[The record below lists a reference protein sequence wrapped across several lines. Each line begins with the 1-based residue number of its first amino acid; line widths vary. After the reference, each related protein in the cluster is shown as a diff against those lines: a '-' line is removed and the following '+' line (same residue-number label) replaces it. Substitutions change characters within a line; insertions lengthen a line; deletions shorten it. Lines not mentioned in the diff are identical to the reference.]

1 MTPRR
6 LVLLAAPLL
15 LLAACGEAPAPA
27 APAAPA
33 PPPPPPL
40 TSAGPFKV
48 SDAGV
53 GVLTA
58 DTRFYIPDI
67 QKAFP
72 GSTAIETY
80 IDGPVVIAA
89 LSVTGENGLKMD
101 MMSAAGTN
109 NVASVYIYGG
119 PVVGPGGGTI
129 KGKAADAGLTAD
141 QCEKGAGRYAGKLV
155 CTPAGAKNVSYIVR
169 GNVASGTI
177 QEIFWT
183 NGDPAAAV
191 NGPRPIELTVKR
203 G

>member
-1 MTPRR
+1 MTPR
-6 LVLLAAPLL
+6 LAALAAVL
-15 LLAACGEAPAPA
+15 ALAACGEAPPPT

-40 TSAGPFKV
+40 TAAGPFKV
-48 SDAGV
+48 SDAGI

-58 DTRFYIPDI
+58 DTRFFIPDV

-80 IDGPVVIAA
+80 IDGPEVIAA
-89 LSVTGENGLKMD
+89 LSVSGENGLKMD
-101 MMSAAGTN
+101 MMSAKGTN
-109 NVASVYIYGG
+109 NVAAVYIYGG

-129 KGKAADAGLTAD
+129 KGRIADAGVTAD

-155 CTPAGAKNVSYIVR
+155 CTPAGAKNVNYIVR
-169 GNVASGTI
+169 GSAAGGTI
-177 QEIFWT
+177 QEIFWS

-191 NGPRPIELTVKR
+191 AGPKPIQLTVKR